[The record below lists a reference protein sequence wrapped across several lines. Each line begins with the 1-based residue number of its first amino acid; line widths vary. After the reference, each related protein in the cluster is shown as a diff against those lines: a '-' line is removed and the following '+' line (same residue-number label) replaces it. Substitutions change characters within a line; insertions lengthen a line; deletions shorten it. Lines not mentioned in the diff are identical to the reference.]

1 MLPPV
6 SEDTTAA
13 RTMRGRLFGERA
25 VARAGPVGKPRTAR

>member
-13 RTMRGRLFGERA
+13 RTMRGRLCGERA
-25 VARAGPVGKPRTAR
+25 VARAGRETN